1 MTNDSLNKVSEMNFA
16 PFMRMDEDISSALDR
31 LFSAFESTQ
40 ELRGMVATLNDLLRP
55 EVIERISKR
64 QEVVSG
70 LIREVGETNT
80 VTQQMAIELRREG
93 RKMAGT
99 LRKMSQIIQSSSMV
113 ALNAR
118 IIAQSRTGKTQG
130 DHMERLAEVIS
141 DISDTASEEVRG
153 MTEVIESI
161 RDSIEVMGITAEA
174 RASVMLRTLKPRAE
188 AMGRALMVLEQG
200 MEASSQASLWLN
212 EFIANAEAEISQIIS
227 ALQIGDR
234 SRQRVEHIQVI
245 VDIMSSHAPD
255 SPEAK
260 SLSVLALAQMQQ
272 TVSHAGTDSQLARE
286 KMSALIS
293 RMPEFIGRCNSILD
307 AFTDGVPNGP
317 APVPQVLLQEM
328 EEMNET
334 AQDAQMTL
342 LSLDERL
349 QQHSVSMSAN
359 ASKMSLPYLKS
370 ETSRGANGVRVDR
383 EMSNVT
389 QQIHEVV
396 SKVPL
401 TFDDFMV
408 SMTETK
414 AHLTMWNGM
423 NERQSSWDLSDLKEG
438 DDSFKETRQVLHS
451 LLPVLSI
458 QPDEIV
464 RSLSSGTNVF
474 LRLVDDI
481 QNSAIE
487 GSFDGEPYPFAE
499 GPENP
504 EFLEQVTKI
513 RSVYTMQEER
523 DLHDQILSKLP
534 GIVTPEAPGAGDGDA
549 TSGSGDEMEDIFF

>member
-349 QQHSVSMSAN
+349 QQHSLSMSAN